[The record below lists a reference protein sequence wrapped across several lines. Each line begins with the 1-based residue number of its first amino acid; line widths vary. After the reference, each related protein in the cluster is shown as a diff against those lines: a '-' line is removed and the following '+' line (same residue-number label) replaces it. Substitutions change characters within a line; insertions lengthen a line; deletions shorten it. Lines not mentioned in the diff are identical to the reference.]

1 MKKVQRPARTFSRSA
16 IFYDKICKS
25 VNFFVIFCVYM
36 VGRWNTPHTQKEE
49 IWMKRKSLRTLV
61 CALLASLALTTFAF
75 ADNGPK
81 PQLIVRV
88 KNAPQEPYY
97 LDLLAKGDWD
107 AEDGNRID
115 GIDWNYDGKEDTL
128 DPDLLALLRDNVPA
142 GWHACVAQGTTGAPM
157 WGELYAEGTD
167 ASGNALHWFGYVGV
181 PSTYRIILVT
191 ESGKVWVSDILNR
204 RVLQSSVT
212 VNWSDDTSAVTV
224 SVPSTIPG
232 YLLQF
237 VATLVPTLL
246 IEGALLLLFRYSWK
260 KNWETFLLVNVL
272 TQGFLAVASVYV
284 TAHNGVSAWYLF
296 FFLLPAEL
304 IILLVELYL
313 YAGCGLLTGHSK
325 GRAAAYAITANLA
338 SAVLGYYLAVPV
350 WRLVVSIL

>member
-1 MKKVQRPARTFSRSA
+1 
-16 IFYDKICKS
+16 
-25 VNFFVIFCVYM
+25 
-36 VGRWNTPHTQKEE
+36 
-49 IWMKRKSLRTLV
+49 MKRKSLRTLV

-88 KNAPQEPYY
+88 KDAPQEPHY

-128 DPDLLALLRDNVPA
+128 DPDLLALLRNNVPA

-212 VNWSDDTSAVTV
+212 VNWLDDTSAVTV

-246 IEGALLLLFRYSWK
+246 IEGIILLLFQYSWK
-260 KNWETFLLVNVL
+260 QNWMAFLSVNL
-272 TQGFLAVASVYV
+272 FTQGLLAIASSKL
-284 TAHNGVSAWYLF
+284 AIQRGLSMFGYLVVF
-296 FFLLPAEL
+296 LPAEL
-304 IILLVELYL
+304 LILIVEAYL
-313 YAGCGLLTGHSK
+313 YAGCGMLEGHSK
-325 GRAAAYAITANLA
+325 KRAAAYAVTANLV
-338 SAVLGYYLAVPV
+338 SAILGYYLTDAV
-350 WRLVVSIL
+350 WHLVVSIL

>member
-1 MKKVQRPARTFSRSA
+1 
-16 IFYDKICKS
+16 
-25 VNFFVIFCVYM
+25 
-36 VGRWNTPHTQKEE
+36 
-49 IWMKRKSLRTLV
+49 MKRKSLRTLV

-88 KNAPQEPYY
+88 KDAPQEPYY

-232 YLLQF
+232 YLLQL

-246 IEGALLLLFRYSWK
+246 IEGIILLLFQYSWK
-260 KNWETFLLVNVL
+260 QNWKAFLLVNL
-272 TQGFLAVASVYV
+272 ITQGLLAIASSVY
-284 TAHNGVSAWYLF
+284 AIQSGPNMFSYLIF
-296 FFLLPAEL
+296 FLPAEL
-304 IILLVELYL
+304 FILIAEAYL
-313 YAGCGLLTGHSK
+313 YAGRGMLKGHSK
-325 GRAAAYAITANLA
+325 KRAAAYAVTANLI
-338 SAVLGYYLAVPV
+338 SAILGYYLAEAV

>member
-1 MKKVQRPARTFSRSA
+1 
-16 IFYDKICKS
+16 
-25 VNFFVIFCVYM
+25 
-36 VGRWNTPHTQKEE
+36 
-49 IWMKRKSLRTLV
+49 MKRKSLRTLV

-97 LDLLAKGDWD
+97 LDLLAKGDWG

-142 GWHACVAQGTTGAPM
+142 GWHACVAQGTTGAPIY
-157 WGELYAEGTD
+157 GELYSENTD
-167 ASGNALHWFGYVGV
+167 ASGNALHRFGYVGV

-232 YLLQF
+232 YLLQL

-246 IEGALLLLFRYSWK
+246 IEGIILLLFQYSWK
-260 KNWETFLLVNVL
+260 QNWKAFLLVNL
-272 TQGFLAVASVYV
+272 ITQGLLAIASSVY
-284 TAHNGVSAWYLF
+284 AIQSGPNMFSYLIF
-296 FFLLPAEL
+296 FLPAEL
-304 IILLVELYL
+304 FILIAEAYL
-313 YAGCGLLTGHSK
+313 YAGRGMLKGHSK
-325 GRAAAYAITANLA
+325 KRAAAYAVTANLI
-338 SAVLGYYLAVPV
+338 SAILGYYLAEAV

>member
-1 MKKVQRPARTFSRSA
+1 
-16 IFYDKICKS
+16 
-25 VNFFVIFCVYM
+25 
-36 VGRWNTPHTQKEE
+36 
-49 IWMKRKSLRTLV
+49 MKRKSLRTLV

-181 PSTYRIILVT
+181 PSTYRIILAT

-204 RVLQSSVT
+204 RVCNRPSRSTGRTIRRQSPFPFPQPSPAT
-212 VNWSDDTSAVTV
+212 CCNLSQRSCRRFSSRARCCFCSAIRGRKTGKRFYL
-224 SVPSTIPG
+224 ST
-232 YLLQF
+232 F
-237 VATLVPTLL
+237 
-246 IEGALLLLFRYSWK
+246 
-260 KNWETFLLVNVL
+260 
-272 TQGFLAVASVYV
+272 
-284 TAHNGVSAWYLF
+284 
-296 FFLLPAEL
+296 
-304 IILLVELYL
+304 
-313 YAGCGLLTGHSK
+313 
-325 GRAAAYAITANLA
+325 
-338 SAVLGYYLAVPV
+338 
-350 WRLVVSIL
+350 

>member
-1 MKKVQRPARTFSRSA
+1 
-16 IFYDKICKS
+16 
-25 VNFFVIFCVYM
+25 
-36 VGRWNTPHTQKEE
+36 
-49 IWMKRKSLRTLV
+49 MKRKSLRTLV

-88 KNAPQEPYY
+88 KDAPQEPYY

-232 YLLQF
+232 YLLQL

-246 IEGALLLLFRYSWK
+246 IEGIILLLFQYSWK
-260 KNWETFLLVNVL
+260 QNWKAFLLVNL
-272 TQGFLAVASVYV
+272 ITQGLLAIASSVY
-284 TAHNGVSAWYLF
+284 AIQSGPNMFSYLIF
-296 FFLLPAEL
+296 FLPAEL
-304 IILLVELYL
+304 FILIAEAYL
-313 YAGCGLLTGHSK
+313 YAGRGMLKGHSK
-325 GRAAAYAITANLA
+325 KRAAAYAVTANLI
-338 SAVLGYYLAVPV
+338 SAILGYYLAEAV
-350 WRLVVSIL
+350 WRLVVSIS

>member
-1 MKKVQRPARTFSRSA
+1 
-16 IFYDKICKS
+16 
-25 VNFFVIFCVYM
+25 
-36 VGRWNTPHTQKEE
+36 
-49 IWMKRKSLRTLV
+49 MKRKSLRVLV

-75 ADNGPK
+75 ADFGPK
-81 PQLIVRV
+81 PQLTVRV
-88 KNAPQEPYY
+88 ENAPQESYY
-97 LDLLAKGDWD
+97 LDLLAEGDWD

-142 GWHACVAQGTTGAPM
+142 GWHACVAQGTTGAPIY
-157 WGELYAEGTD
+157 GELYSENTD
-167 ASGNALHWFGYVGV
+167 ASGNDLHVFGYHGV

-246 IEGALLLLFRYSWK
+246 IEGIILLLFQYSWK
-260 KNWETFLLVNVL
+260 QNWKAFLLVNL
-272 TQGFLAVASVYV
+272 ITQGLLAIASSVY
-284 TAHNGVSAWYLF
+284 AIQSGPNMFSYLIF
-296 FFLLPAEL
+296 FLPAEL
-304 IILLVELYL
+304 FILIAEAYL
-313 YAGCGLLTGHSK
+313 YAGRGMLKGHSK
-325 GRAAAYAITANLA
+325 KRAAAYAVTANLI
-338 SAVLGYYLAVPV
+338 SAILGYYLAEAV
-350 WRLVVSIL
+350 WRLVVSIS

>member
-1 MKKVQRPARTFSRSA
+1 
-16 IFYDKICKS
+16 
-25 VNFFVIFCVYM
+25 
-36 VGRWNTPHTQKEE
+36 
-49 IWMKRKSLRTLV
+49 MKRKSLRTLV
-61 CALLASLALTTFAF
+61 CALLVSLALTTFAF
-75 ADNGPK
+75 ADFGPK

-142 GWHACVAQGTTGAPM
+142 GWHACVAQGTTGAPIY
-157 WGELYAEGTD
+157 GELYSENTD
-167 ASGNALHWFGYVGV
+167 ASGNDLHVFGYHGV

-246 IEGALLLLFRYSWK
+246 IEGIILLLFQYSWK
-260 KNWETFLLVNVL
+260 QNWKAFLLVNL
-272 TQGFLAVASVYV
+272 ITQGLLAIASSVY
-284 TAHNGVSAWYLF
+284 AIQSGPNMFSYLIF
-296 FFLLPAEL
+296 FLPAEL
-304 IILLVELYL
+304 FILIAEAYL
-313 YAGCGLLTGHSK
+313 YAGRGMLKGHSK
-325 GRAAAYAITANLA
+325 KRAAAYAVTANLI
-338 SAVLGYYLAVPV
+338 SAILGYYLAEAV

>member
-1 MKKVQRPARTFSRSA
+1 
-16 IFYDKICKS
+16 
-25 VNFFVIFCVYM
+25 
-36 VGRWNTPHTQKEE
+36 
-49 IWMKRKSLRTLV
+49 MKRKSLRVLV

-142 GWHACVAQGTTGAPM
+142 GWHACVAQGTTGAPIY
-157 WGELYAEGTD
+157 GELYSENTD

-246 IEGALLLLFRYSWK
+246 IEGIILLLFQYSWK
-260 KNWETFLLVNVL
+260 QNWKAFLLVNL
-272 TQGFLAVASVYV
+272 ITQGLLAIASSVY
-284 TAHNGVSAWYLF
+284 AIQSGPNMFSYLIF
-296 FFLLPAEL
+296 FLPAEL
-304 IILLVELYL
+304 FILIAEAYL
-313 YAGCGLLTGHSK
+313 YAGRGMLKGHSK
-325 GRAAAYAITANLA
+325 KRAAAYAVTANLI
-338 SAVLGYYLAVPV
+338 SAILGYYLAEAV
-350 WRLVVSIL
+350 WRLVVSIS